1 MSSLFEDALDIP
13 AWLEEDRALG
23 FRERAHRDRQLG
35 LAIEGSRPLVRVRAW
50 WRQVDAD
57 ARPELGAKL
66 SRTRAWV
73 SLALCAAGAL
83 FGSGLALA
91 VLRYD
96 GHYPVNVVA
105 ALALLV
111 IVPLVLMIGSLLLMP
126 GRVPGLRVLQDA
138 VATVNVGNL
147 AASVFNRFATTPQG
161 ELKLD
166 WGGVRG
172 GPLARLA
179 KWQVMFYS
187 QLAGLSFSLAA
198 TATAFVLVVFTD
210 LAFGWSTT
218 LDIAAHQ
225 AHRVV
230 EFVSGPWGQWLG
242 DAVPSAVLVEESRFF
257 RLDSG
262 DPVAVAAG
270 RLTGWWPFL
279 LMSLLTYGV
288 LPRCVLLVVART
300 RLGAA
305 TRNVLLEDI
314 GVRAL
319 LDRMDNALLDTEGEG
334 EGRGERESK
343 EPPVETLTNSAGD
356 APVRFAGTVRVVAWD
371 LAGQAELVE
380 GWLTAHVEKRPGSPV
395 FVGGDNQL
403 AQDEQALS
411 AFSADDSTMVLVLVK
426 GWEPPLLDCMDML
439 RSLRARA
446 GSEASLVVVPLRL
459 DVGALETNELGAWR
473 HAVSRLADPGTYV
486 EAMK

>member
-1 MSSLFEDALDIP
+1 MNSLFEDALDIP
-13 AWLEEDRALG
+13 AWLEGDRALG

-35 LAIEGSRPLVRVRAW
+35 LAIQGSRPLVRVRAW

-166 WGGVRG
+166 WGGARG

-179 KWQVMFYS
+179 KWQVMFFS

-230 EFVSGPWGQWLG
+230 ELVSGPWGQWLG
-242 DAVPSAVLVEESRFF
+242 DAVPNPVLVEESRFF

-305 TRNVLLEDI
+305 TRDVLLEDI

-319 LDRMDNALLDTEGEG
+319 LDRMDNAVLDSEGEG
-334 EGRGERESK
+334 K
-343 EPPVETLTNSAGD
+343 EPPVEKLNDMADD

-380 GWLTAHVEKRPGSPV
+380 GWLTAHLEKRHGSPV
-395 FVGGDNQL
+395 FVGGDNEL
-403 AQDEQALS
+403 AADEQALG
-411 AFSADDSTMVLVLVK
+411 AFSADDSTMVLILVK

-446 GSEASLVVVPLRL
+446 GNEASLVVVPLRL
-459 DVGALETNELGAWR
+459 DVGALETNELDAWH

-486 EAMK
+486 EAIK

>member
-13 AWLEEDRALG
+13 AWLEDDRALA
-23 FRERAHRDRQLG
+23 FRERMHRDRQLG
-35 LAIEGSRPLVRVRAW
+35 LALRGSSPLVRVRAW

-66 SRTRAWV
+66 RRTRTWV

-105 ALALLV
+105 ALGLLV
-111 IVPLVLMIGSLLLMP
+111 IVPLLLMFASLLLMP

-138 VATVNVGNL
+138 VAAVNVGNL
-147 AASVFNRFATTPQG
+147 AASVFNRFASSPQG

-166 WGGVRG
+166 WGSARG

-179 KWQVMFYS
+179 TWQVMFFS

-198 TATAFVLVVFTD
+198 TFTALALVVFTD

-218 LDIAAHQ
+218 LDVATDQ
-225 AHRVV
+225 AHRLV
-230 EFVSGPWGQWLG
+230 ELVSSPWRQWVG
-242 DAVPSAVLVEESRFF
+242 DAVPSTVLVEQSRFF

-279 LMSLLTYGV
+279 LMSLLIYGV
-288 LPRCVLLVVART
+288 LPRCVLLVVVRT

-305 TRNVLLEDI
+305 TRYLLLEDV

-319 LDRMDNALLDTEGEG
+319 LDRMDNAVLDSEGDGEG
-334 EGRGERESK
+334 KESS
-343 EPPVETLTNSAGD
+343 VETLNDAAGE
-356 APVRFAGTVRVVAWD
+356 APVRFAGTVRVLAWD
-371 LAGQAELVE
+371 LAGQSDLVD
-380 GWLTAHVEKRPGSPV
+380 GWLAAHVENQHGSPV
-395 FVGGDNQL
+395 FIGGDNQL
-403 AQDEQALS
+403 AQDDQALT
-411 AFSADDSTMVLVLVK
+411 AFTPDDPTMVLILVK
-426 GWEPPLLDCMDML
+426 GWEPPLLDCMDVL
-439 RSLRARA
+439 RSLRTRV
-446 GSEASLVVVPLRL
+446 GSQTSLIVVPLAL
-459 DVGALETNELGAWR
+459 DVGAPRANELDAWH

-486 EAMK
+486 EALK